1 MGQGVSV
8 QDLISIIV
16 PVYNTEKYLDQC
28 IQSVLAQTYTNWE
41 LLLIDD
47 GSTDSS
53 GAICDKYAAEDS
65 RIRVFH
71 KINEGISTTRNY
83 GISHILGEYVIH
95 VDSDD
100 WIEPEM
106 LQDMHRAIRDS
117 KADMVICDYYEEY
130 HSTQTIRRIEQRP
143 SDNDAQTVLMEMFQH
158 LHGSCCNKLIRS
170 RCYKEFDLQ
179 YPHDL
184 NMGEDLYAMVTLLQH
199 PIKITYLAQAYY
211 HYIKDENENSLVQ
224 STNLAIL
231 KERMRRFDNLTKNH
245 PCHTICMSRMAFAIA
260 SYAFNRGN
268 MSSKEYAHELSP
280 YRQWITLK
288 EPALYGYNII
298 SRLRL
303 FLSCK
308 GLYRP
313 MYWLFALKVFC
324 MNLLKLIK

>member
-1 MGQGVSV
+1 MGQGVSI

-16 PVYNTEKYLDQC
+16 PVYNTEKYLDRC

-41 LLLIDD
+41 LLLIND
-47 GSTDSS
+47 GSTDTS
-53 GAICDKYAAEDS
+53 GIICDKYAFKDS

-71 KINEGISTTRNY
+71 KINEGVSATRNY
-83 GISHILGEYVIH
+83 GIAHILGEYVIH

-106 LQDMHRAIRDS
+106 LHDMYQAIRDS
-117 KADMVICDYYEEY
+117 KADMVICDFYEEY
-130 HSTQTIRRIEQRP
+130 RNSQTIRQIVQRP

-170 RCYKEFDLQ
+170 QCYKVFDIQ
-179 YPHDL
+179 YPYDL
-184 NMGEDLYAMVTLLQH
+184 NMGEDLYAMVSLLQH
-199 PIKITYLAQAYY
+199 PINVTYLAQSYY
-211 HYIKDENENSLVQ
+211 HYIKDENGNSLVQ

-231 KERMRRFDNLTKNH
+231 KERMRRFDNLTKNC

-260 SYAFNRGN
+260 SHAFNRGD
-268 MSSKEYAHELSP
+268 MSSKEYAHELAP
-280 YRQWITLK
+280 YTQWITLR
-288 EPALYGYNII
+288 EPTLYGYNII

-308 GLYRP
+308 GFYRP
-313 MYWLFALKVFC
+313 LYWLFALKVRC
-324 MNLLKLIK
+324 MSLLKLII